1 MKLLN
6 NLATTLYARPVR
18 EQKLLFLGGLAILL
32 LLAWQLVLAPVNGL
46 RDRAHKQLEQTRIVY
61 AEVDQLAA
69 RLEVARNQGQQQRPA
84 GSMTEQIDASLRKQ
98 GLSIRGIQPGQQGE
112 LFVRLEAAPTQALW
126 RWLHE
131 MEAVAGFSVN
141 ELTVNPTDKEG
152 WVLLTARLEQRP

>member
-1 MKLLN
+1 M
-6 NLATTLYARPVR
+6 NLVQNLSATLYARPLR
-18 EQKLLFLGGLAILL
+18 EQKMLFLGGLAILL
-32 LLAWQLVLAPVNGL
+32 LLAWQLLLAPVNGL
-46 RDRAHKQLEQTRIVY
+46 RDRAQKQLNQSRAVY

-69 RLEVARNQGQQQRPA
+69 RVQAARTQGQQQKPS

-131 MEAVAGFSVN
+131 MEAVAGYNIN
-141 ELTVNPTDKEG
+141 ELTINPTDKQG
-152 WVLLTARLEQRP
+152 WVLLTARLEQGR